1 MKAKFSLVALAKV
14 TRAALKLWKRVAKY
28 TTTPLLSQGVDG
40 DMAMAQDSRRVFDA
54 RASNEQRP
62 HIAFDDKLKLIT
74 PDEATLYSPPASPT
88 KVVALANWE
97 TAPTFVLE
105 DHLGNGFPKVSAD
118 RLLNKCNPFLSGKRR
133 ARSDDDTTSDAPT
146 ASTDGSTAPESGV
159 KIRDLVQDEVDPVE
173 ERSSDTQR
181 ELRFELNEVDPVE
194 ERSSDTQ
201 RELRFEL
208 NEVDPVEER
217 SSDTQRERRFELN
230 EVDPVEDSSA
240 DTQRD
245 LRLELNE
252 VDPVEESSFDT
263 QRKLRLDSTEE
274 QVSPSFE
281 TSATENVVAAKKP
294 SKWTS
299 LWVCVGHGRYIKRG
313 RPFPRTLCRLSQ
325 AKGKEFVDSAIGT
338 ASD

>member
-1 MKAKFSLVALAKV
+1 MKAKFSLAALAKV

-97 TAPTFVLE
+97 TAPMFVLD

-173 ERSSDTQR
+173 ERSSDIQR
-181 ELRFELNEVDPVE
+181 G
-194 ERSSDTQ
+194 
-201 RELRFEL
+201 
-208 NEVDPVEER
+208 
-217 SSDTQRERRFELN
+217 
-230 EVDPVEDSSA
+230 
-240 DTQRD
+240 

-252 VDPVEESSFDT
+252 VDPVEEGGFDT
-263 QRKLRLDSTEE
+263 QRELRLDATEE
-274 QVSPSFE
+274 QVSRSFD
-281 TSATENVVAAKKP
+281 TSATENVVSAKKP
-294 SKWTS
+294 SKRTS

-313 RPFPRTLCRLSQ
+313 RHFPRKLCRLSQ
-325 AKGKEFVDSAIGT
+325 ANGKEFVDSAIGT